1 MCSEGK
7 IEELRKALARG
18 TNPNKKLDSDGS
30 TALHAAAVQGHLE
43 VVALLL
49 EQPGVDLT
57 LVDNHGWT
65 ALHLA
70 AVQNHQEVVAL
81 LLQQPQVDLNAAVRN
96 REGYTA
102 LHLAASQGHQDILTH
117 LLANPKTDTNVE
129 DQDGDTPI
137 MLLLKSNLNI
147 DIQGNCLQAFVDC
160 NSVDL
165 DVKDP
170 DGDGLEDLAR

>member
-1 MCSEGK
+1 MAEDKEFFEMCSDGK

-18 TNPNKKLDSDGS
+18 TNPNKKLDTDGS

-70 AVQNHQEVVAL
+70 AAQNHQEVVAL

-96 REGYTA
+96 QEGYTA
-102 LHLAASQGHQDILTH
+102 LYLAASQGHQDILTH

-129 DQDGDTPI
+129 DQDGDTA
-137 MLLLKSNLNI
+137 LHLAVF
-147 DIQGNCLQAFVDC
+147 QGHQQAPASSGFSTSSRV
-160 NSVDL
+160 
-165 DVKDP
+165 
-170 DGDGLEDLAR
+170 G